1 MLEEVELQNFL
12 AGRALL
18 ATEIPVERERLNEAT
33 QKGLVVAVD
42 GFVNG
47 RCMRCG
53 NRDEHLI
60 GEYPCYRCKSE
71 CTYCRKCIEMG
82 RVSTCS
88 KLYTW
93 VGAPVIWAPSYCHWE
108 GHLSQQQKEASEKMI
123 EALQINQDLLIWAVA
138 GAGKTEMIFGGIEWA
153 LQQGKRIAVACP
165 RTDVILELEPRL
177 KAAFPETSI
186 ATLYGASEEKHD
198 CGQLILSTT
207 HQLFRFK
214 SAFDLMVIDEVDAFP
229 YSMDA
234 ELQLAARE
242 AAKSDATTVY
252 LTATPTRKWQIEF
265 FSGIRNGV
273 HIPARF
279 HQHPNPVPEMRWI
292 GNWKKAISKK
302 QIPIPLRDWLEKQK
316 NPFLLFFP
324 HIDLMN
330 QALPLIKQITP
341 NILSVH
347 SEDPDRK
354 EKVQLLRN
362 GHVQG
367 LLTTTI
373 LERGVTI
380 KAVDVAVVG
389 AEDHT
394 FTEAALVQIAGR
406 VGRNPEKP
414 DGDVL
419 FFHYGKTDEMIRAI
433 NQIITNNQMARE
445 RGLLN
450 I

>member
-1 MLEEVELQNFL
+1 
-12 AGRALL
+12 
-18 ATEIPVERERLNEAT
+18 
-33 QKGLVVAVD
+33 
-42 GFVNG
+42 
-47 RCMRCG
+47 
-53 NRDEHLI
+53 
-60 GEYPCYRCKSE
+60 
-71 CTYCRKCIEMG
+71 
-82 RVSTCS
+82 
-88 KLYTW
+88 
-93 VGAPVIWAPSYCHWE
+93 
-108 GHLSQQQKEASEKMI
+108 
-123 EALQINQDLLIWAVA
+123 
-138 GAGKTEMIFGGIEWA
+138 
-153 LQQGKRIAVACP
+153 VACP

-198 CGQLILSTT
+198 CGQLILATT

-214 SAFDLMVIDEVDAFP
+214 NAFDLMVIDEVDAFP

-242 AAKSDATTVY
+242 AAKQDATTVY
-252 LTATPTRKWQIEF
+252 LTATPTRKWQNEF
-265 FSGIRNGV
+265 FTGIRNGV

-279 HQHPNPVPEMRWI
+279 HRHPNPVPEMRWV

-302 QIPIPLRDWLEKQK
+302 QIPTPLRGWLMKQK

-330 QALPLIKQITP
+330 QALPLIQQITP

-347 SEDPDRK
+347 SEDPERK
-354 EKVQLLRN
+354 EKVHLLRN
-362 GHVQG
+362 GNIQG

-406 VGRNPEKP
+406 VGRNPENP
-414 DGDVL
+414 NGDVL

-433 NQIITNNQMARE
+433 NQIMTNNRMANE